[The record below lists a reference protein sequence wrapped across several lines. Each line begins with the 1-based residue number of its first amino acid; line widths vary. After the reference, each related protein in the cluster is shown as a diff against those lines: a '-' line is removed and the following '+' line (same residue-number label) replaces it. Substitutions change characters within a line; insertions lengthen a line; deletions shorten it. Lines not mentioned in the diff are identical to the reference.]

1 MAYTMPGNR
10 GGTVL
15 VYNNYRFHKNKVTST
30 TIHWRCCRRV
40 TCRVHLQTN
49 IFDLNEEE
57 PNVHILKVHYDTIIY
72 KEKQ

>member
-30 TIHWRCCRRV
+30 TIH
-40 TCRVHLQTN
+40 TN
-49 IFDLNEEE
+49 EMAIHMMVNPGCSNERGV
-57 PNVHILKVHYDTIIY
+57 NQGILVC
-72 KEKQ
+72 